1 MKQNPVY
8 NREMRVSSRSMKLP
22 LIIFLFNGIL
32 FLVTLLNMYS
42 VIMQVKASASIQYSS
57 FMELYEFVTSMEFIL
72 LMFIVPAVTAS
83 AISGERER
91 QTLDLMLT
99 TDRNRKAF
107 KCPQYLIFADPFQ
120 FSGSCHGICIW
131 RNYLDRCVFSDPML
145 CNSSFFCRKY
155 WHLFFS
161 SF

>member
-57 FMELYEFVTSMEFIL
+57 FMELYEICYVHGIY
-72 LMFIVPAVTAS
+72 PANVYRSCSDCFSDQRGTGA
-83 AISGERER
+83 ARPR
-91 QTLDLMLT
+91 LMLDYT
-99 TDRNRKAF
+99 DECRTDRNRKAF
-107 KCPQYLIFADPFQ
+107 KRPQYLIFADPFQ
-120 FSGSCHGICIW
+120 FSGSCHG
-131 RNYLDRCVFSDPML
+131 YLYMEELPGQMRFL
-145 CNSSFFCRKY
+145 
-155 WHLFFS
+155 
-161 SF
+161 

>member
-83 AISGERER
+83 AISGEFAPTQLEG
-91 QTLDLMLT
+91 LDKIKDMFGT
-99 TDRNRKAF
+99 ARNQKQSA
-107 KCPQYLIFADPFQ
+107 K
-120 FSGSCHGICIW
+120 GI
-131 RNYLDRCVFSDPML
+131 Y
-145 CNSSFFCRKY
+145 
-155 WHLFFS
+155 
-161 SF
+161 

>member
-57 FMELYEFVTSMEFIL
+57 FMELYEFVRHGIYPVNVYRSCSDCFSDQRGTG
-72 LMFIVPAVTAS
+72 AA
-83 AISGERER
+83 
-91 QTLDLMLT
+91 DLRSDADYT
-99 TDRNRKAF
+99 DECRTDRNRKAF
-107 KCPQYLIFADPFQ
+107 KCPQLPIFADPFQ
-120 FSGSCHGICIW
+120 FSGSSYPLISACFLKISAISGA
-131 RNYLDRCVFSDPML
+131 V
-145 CNSSFFCRKY
+145 
-155 WHLFFS
+155 
-161 SF
+161 